1 MNYSTK
7 VELSKNEADLS
18 KLPSPLLTQIQAV
31 LRRAP
36 NADRI
41 AIFWTDTLVPTE
53 YTGRLEDTS
62 IKLVYCVSELAMREA
77 LVEHDGNNCLVL
89 VAPFGVT
96 DLAQDVLARLWRNE
110 PQRISPWRTL
120 EQLTRVQSIDP
131 RLPKRYGKWMAE
143 ALLSRYDRYEKSVH
157 FGEVLDQETAW
168 QALAVGYLGFNQ
180 QHSDLSSLFRWSIS
194 NASKHQPSN
203 ALPAE
208 MQESIADWLSITL
221 NGLAPVVGQ
230 LIVRQPV
237 EDLLA
242 IGLVCSVIYHPDAVK
257 EGALSYEQQFAAN
270 IKLKERQLNGI
281 ACNTDSLAKFG
292 EKAALFVK
300 DLIVS
305 EPDGYQKV
313 KNSITK
319 AEQLLASVDAS
330 DGAICSNVLPAGFR
344 LRLITFGKALEQA
357 IKKGDTQ
364 PAQLA
369 FRELELHVL
378 GALPGQR
385 DQIERAKMALRLV
398 HWLLD
403 SQETTQKALEKNT
416 NCSQLLKRYMD
427 HGGFVDWARTQIWFG
442 DAEDALSQVY
452 QRLAE
457 KIGDGREAE
466 NFEFGTSLES
476 IAKGDQLPS
485 RLLYV
490 EQALE
495 KIVAPIAEQ
504 SPVLLLVL
512 DGMSQAVYRELIEDF
527 ANHNWVELQR
537 EDIGESQSLVSALPS
552 ITQVS
557 RYALLSGEL
566 GSGLA
571 QEEKKNFTNHPLLKR
586 IASTKFPPKLFHK
599 QDLQQSGSGSLNSE
613 VRALIAGTEHKIL
626 AAVINA
632 VDDQLSSSSQVAFKW
647 QLDSI
652 RPLKQVLEA
661 ARESGRVVIVTS
673 DHGHTLEHETTYYS
687 SSTESGE
694 RYHSDTK
701 AIREKEVITK
711 GIRVVGKDNT
721 AVVPWSEKVRY
732 SKSKNMGYHGG
743 ASLQEASIPL
753 GVFSNSGAEN
763 KLSGWK
769 EVPLY
774 RPDWWTL
781 NTISV
786 VSETPTPE
794 IKQEEKKAETKTASK
809 RKATEERIDDLFAE
823 PEATKKITSEDWVE
837 QLFDSAV
844 YKDAQS
850 RLGRM
855 AISKS
860 ELKEFLTLL
869 SANGGQIMQ
878 AVVVRELKKPEL
890 RMRGFL
896 SAAQRILNVDGYP
909 ILKVERDSQTIMLDV
924 RALKT
929 QFEL

>member
-7 VELSKNEADLS
+7 VELSETAADLS

-31 LRRAP
+31 LRRDP

-41 AIFWTDTLVPTE
+41 AIFWTESLVPTE
-53 YTGRLEDTS
+53 YIGRLEDTP

-77 LVEHDGNNCLVL
+77 LVEHDGNYCLVL

-180 QHSDLSSLFRWSIS
+180 QHSDLSGLFRWSIS
-194 NASKHQPSN
+194 NLSKHQSSS

-208 MQESIADWLSITL
+208 MQESIADWLSFTL

-242 IGLVCSVIYHPDAVK
+242 IGLVCSVIYHPNAVK
-257 EGALSYEQQFAAN
+257 DGALTFEQQFAAN

-281 ACNTDSLAKFG
+281 DAKTDSLAKFG

-300 DLIVS
+300 DLITS
-305 EPDGYQKV
+305 EQDGYQKV
-313 KNSITK
+313 KNSIAK

-357 IKKGDTQ
+357 VKKGDTY
-364 PAQLA
+364 PSQLA
-369 FRELELHVL
+369 FKELTLHVL
-378 GALPGQR
+378 GTLPGQR
-385 DQIERAKMALRLV
+385 DQIERAIMALRLV
-398 HWLLD
+398 RWLL
-403 SQETTQKALEKNT
+403 APEKNT
-416 NCSQLLKRYMD
+416 DCSQLLKRYMD

-466 NFEFGTSLES
+466 NFAFGTSLES
-476 IAKGDQLPS
+476 TARGDQLPS
-485 RLLYV
+485 RLLYA

-537 EDIGESQSLVSALPS
+537 EDLGESQSLVSALPS
-552 ITQVS
+552 ITNVS

-571 QEEKKNFTNHPLLKR
+571 QDEKKNFANHALLKR

-673 DHGHTLEHETTYYS
+673 DHGHILEHETTYYS

-701 AIREKEVITK
+701 TVREKEVIAK
-711 GIRVVGKDNT
+711 GTRVVGKDNT

-743 ASLQEASIPL
+743 ASLQEVSIPL
-753 GVFSNSGAEN
+753 GVFLSSGTEN

-781 NTISV
+781 DTVSV
-786 VSETPTPE
+786 VSEARPPE
-794 IKQEEKKAETKTASK
+794 IKPEEKKTETKAAAK
-809 RKATEERIDDLFAE
+809 RKATEERIDDLFDV
-823 PEATKKITSEDWVE
+823 PEVPKNVTSEDWVE
-837 QLFDSAV
+837 RLFDSPV

-855 AISKS
+855 AISNA
-860 ELKEFLTLL
+860 ELKEFLRLL
-869 SANGGQIMQ
+869 NANGGQIMQ

>member
-7 VELSKNEADLS
+7 VELSESAADLS

-31 LRRAP
+31 LRRDP

-41 AIFWTDTLVPTE
+41 AIFWTDSLLPTE

-77 LVEHDGNNCLVL
+77 LVEHDGNYCLVL

-168 QALAVGYLGFNQ
+168 HALAVGYLGFNQ

-194 NASKHQPSN
+194 TASANAPRQQSSN

-208 MQESIADWLSITL
+208 MQESIADWLSFTL

-257 EGALSYEQQFAAN
+257 DGALSFEQQFAAN

-281 ACNTDSLAKFG
+281 DARTDSLAKFG

-300 DLIVS
+300 DLITS

-313 KNSITK
+313 KNSIAK

-330 DGAICSNVLPAGFR
+330 GGAICSNVLPAGFR
-344 LRLITFGKALEQA
+344 LRLVTFGKTLKHA

-364 PAQLA
+364 SAQLA
-369 FRELELHVL
+369 FKELELHVL
-378 GALPGQR
+378 GILPGQR

-398 HWLLD
+398 HWLLA
-403 SQETTQKALEKNT
+403 SEKNT
-416 NCSQLLKRYMD
+416 TCSQLLKRYID

-442 DAEDALSQVY
+442 DSEDALSQVY

-466 NFEFGTSLES
+466 NFAFGTSLES
-476 IAKGDQLPS
+476 IARGDQLPN

-495 KIVAPIAEQ
+495 KIVAPVAEQ

-537 EDIGESQSLVSALPS
+537 EDLGESQSLVSSLPS
-552 ITQVS
+552 ITNVS

-571 QEEKKNFTNHPLLKR
+571 QDEKKNFANHPLLKR
-586 IASTKFPPKLFHK
+586 IASTKCPPKLFHK
-599 QDLQQSGSGSLNSE
+599 QDLQQPGSGSLNSE

-647 QLDSI
+647 LLDSI

-673 DHGHTLEHETTYYS
+673 DHGHILEHETTYYS

-694 RYHSDTK
+694 RHHSDTK
-701 AIREKEVITK
+701 TIREKEVVAK
-711 GIRVVGKDNT
+711 GIRVFGKDNT

-743 ASLQEASIPL
+743 ASLQEVSIPL
-753 GVFSNSGAEN
+753 GVFSSAGTEN

-769 EVPLY
+769 EVPMY
-774 RPDWWTL
+774 RPDWWAIDTV
-781 NTISV
+781 SV
-786 VSETPTPE
+786 VSEVPPPE
-794 IKQEEKKAETKTASK
+794 IKQEEMKAETKTAAK
-809 RKATEERIDDLFAE
+809 CKATEERIDDLFAE
-823 PEATKKITSEDWVE
+823 PEVPKKVTGEDWIE
-837 QLFDSAV
+837 HLFDSPV
-844 YKDAQS
+844 YKDAQI

-855 AISKS
+855 AISS
-860 ELKEFLTLL
+860 AELKEFLRLL
-869 SANGGQIMQ
+869 NANGGQIMQ

-909 ILKVERDSQTIMLDV
+909 ILKVERDSQTIMLDF